1 MNKPIRVLIIDDS
14 ENDALLLLR
23 ALAKG
28 GFEPEWTRVDNAESM
43 RQALMNNKW
52 DVSISDCQMPEFSV
66 EAALSLWQNTGED
79 LPFIVISGAIG
90 EEDAVALLKAGAH
103 DFVRKENLARLVP
116 AILRQ
121 LRETEERKG
130 RRQAEKILIESEE
143 KYRLLFT
150 AESDAIVILDAET
163 RDIVEVNKAA
173 ADLYGYSTEEFSNLK
188 SWDISAEPERS
199 KAYIDEIFEGGI
211 SRIPLINHKKKDD
224 TIFPTEI
231 SAGTFMWK
239 NRRMFVLIIRDI
251 TERKNR
257 ENALKNALDELQ
269 EIKKRL
275 EAENVY
281 LKEEFHLNPSFSD
294 IIGQSKSFKRVLR
307 KIEQVAVTD
316 STVLI
321 LGETGT
327 GKELLARAIHNLSPR
342 KDRALVKVNC
352 AALPA
357 NLIESELFGHE
368 KGSFTGAIARKIGRF
383 ELANGGTIFLDEIG
397 DLPLE
402 LQSKLLRVLQEGE
415 LERVGGTN
423 TIKVHVRVIAATNR
437 ELENAMAE
445 GTFREDLYYRLN
457 VFPISSPP
465 LRERKEDIP
474 ALVKFFIQKHGPKLR
489 KQIETVPK
497 NVMET
502 LKGYHWPGNVREL
515 ENIIERSLI
524 HSQGDQL
531 TLGDHFRQAV
541 VRTPGKK
548 EIRTLAERQREDILE
563 ALEATSWRVSGKRG
577 AADILGLKPTTLEAR
592 MKKLEIKRKGT

>member
-1 MNKPIRVLIIDDS
+1 MKRALRVLIIDDS

-23 ALAKG
+23 SLSNG
-28 GFEPEWTRVDNAESM
+28 GFDPEWERVDNAVNM
-43 RQALMNNKW
+43 RQAISQEKW
-52 DVSISDCQMPEFSV
+52 DVAISDCHMPAFSV
-66 EAALSLWQNTGED
+66 EEALSIWQSTGDD

-103 DFVRKENLARLVP
+103 DFIRKENLARLVP

-130 RRQAEKILIESEE
+130 RRKAERVLIESEE

-163 RDIVEVNKAA
+163 RNIIEVNKAA
-173 ADLYGYSTEEFSNLK
+173 AELYGYSTEEFSHLK
-188 SWDISAEPERS
+188 SMDISAEPERS
-199 KAYIDEIFEGGI
+199 KAYIDDIIEGGI
-211 SRIPLINHKKKDD
+211 SRIPLIQHRKKDGA
-224 TIFPTEI
+224 IFPTEI

-251 TERKNR
+251 TERINR
-257 ENALKNALDELQ
+257 ENELKGALDELQ
-269 EIKKRL
+269 EIKKHL

-281 LKEEFHLNPSFSD
+281 LKEESHLNSNFSD
-294 IIGQSKSFKRVLR
+294 IIGQSKTFKKVLR
-307 KIEQVAVTD
+307 KVEQVAITD
-316 STVLI
+316 TTVLI

-327 GKELLARAIHNLSPR
+327 GKELLALAIHNLSSR
-342 KDRALVKVNC
+342 KDHSLVKVNC

-368 KGSFTGAIARKIGRF
+368 KGAFTGAVARKIGRF

-415 LERVGGTN
+415 LERVGGTS
-423 TIKVHVRVIAATNR
+423 TIKVDVRVIAATNR
-437 ELENAMAE
+437 ELELAMAE

-457 VFPISSPP
+457 VFPINSPP
-465 LRERKEDIP
+465 LRERREDIP

-489 KQIETVPK
+489 KQIEIVPK
-497 NVMET
+497 SVMDALRE
-502 LKGYHWPGNVREL
+502 YHWPGNVREL

-524 HSQGDQL
+524 HSQGDKL
-531 TLGDHFRQAV
+531 TMGDYFRQAV
-541 VRTPGKK
+541 RTPEKK
-548 EIRTLAERQREDILE
+548 EIQTLAESEREKILE

-577 AADILGLKPTTLEAR
+577 AAEILGLKPTTLEAR